1 MENTDLVLEIKDL
14 RTYFYTDEGVA
25 KAVDGVSFAIPRGQT
40 VGLVGES
47 GCGKS
52 MTALSIMRLVPPP
65 GRIVG
70 GQVILYDETGP
81 KVLTDLPERE
91 MRKIRGQKIAMIF
104 QEPMTS
110 LNPVFTIG
118 YQIAE
123 AILLHR
129 ENITRKEA
137 WDLAVEMLERVH
149 IGDAR
154 QAAESYPHQFSGGMR
169 QRAMIAMALACQ
181 PRLLIA
187 DEPTTAL
194 DVTIQAQILELL
206 RELQADQRLKLSILL
221 ITHDLGI
228 VAEMAS
234 YLAVMYAGQIVETGP
249 VLEVFARQYHP
260 YTFLLLRSR
269 PSLGVPKD
277 RKLPEIEG
285 EVPKAI
291 AYPTGCR
298 FWPRCPFCQEVCC
311 QEEPELR
318 VVAPGVSAR
327 CHFAG
332 TLDFEAWE
340 RRELLAASLPRDQ

>member
-1 MENTDLVLEIKDL
+1 MNQAILEIVDL
-14 RTYFYTDEGVA
+14 KTYFYTDEGVA
-25 KAVDGVSFAIPRGQT
+25 KAVDGVSFTIPRGET

-70 GQVILYDETGP
+70 GKVLLYDDDQVH
-81 KVLTDLPERE
+81 VLTDLPERE
-91 MRKIRGQKIAMIF
+91 MRKIRGQKISMIF

-129 ENITRKEA
+129 PDISRREA
-137 WDLAVEMLERVH
+137 WQQAVDMLRKVH
-149 IGDAR
+149 IADPE
-154 QAAESYPHQFSGGMR
+154 QAAESYPHQFAGGMR
-169 QRAMIAMALACQ
+169 QRAMIAMALACR
-181 PRLLIA
+181 PKLLIA

-194 DVTIQAQILELL
+194 DVTIQAQILDLL
-206 RELQADQRLKLSILL
+206 RSLQASEQLSILL

-234 YLAVMYAGQIVETGP
+234 QLAVMYAGQIVEKGP
-249 VLEVFARQYHP
+249 VERVFHRQYHP
-260 YTFLLLRSR
+260 YTYLLLRSR
-269 PSLGVPKD
+269 PSLGLPKD
-277 RKLPEIEG
+277 RRLPEIEG
-285 EVPKAI
+285 EVPKAT
-291 AYPTGCR
+291 AYPSGCR
-298 FWPRCPFCQEVCC
+298 FHPRCPFAQPICREVEPTLEPV
-311 QEEPELR
+311 EET
-318 VVAPGVSAR
+318 VAAK

-332 TLDFEAWE
+332 KLDFEAFSQAK
-340 RRELLAASLPRDQ
+340 AASAAVGDK

>member
-1 MENTDLVLEIKDL
+1 MDTNSLILEIKDL
-14 RTYFYTDEGVA
+14 RTCFYTDEGVA
-25 KAVDGVSFAIPRGQT
+25 KAVDGVSLAIPRGQT

-70 GQVILYDETGP
+70 GEVILYDDDGP
-81 KVLTDLPERE
+81 KVLTALPERE
-91 MRKIRGQKIAMIF
+91 MRKIRGQKISMIF

-123 AILLHR
+123 AILLHQ
-129 ENITRKEA
+129 ENISRRDA
-137 WDLAVEMLERVH
+137 WEMAIYLLERVH
-149 IGDAR
+149 IGDPR

-206 RELQADQRLKLSILL
+206 RELQADEKLKLSILL

-234 YLAVMYAGQIVETGP
+234 QLAVMYAGQIVETGP
-249 VLEVFARQYHP
+249 VPETFQRQYHP
-260 YTFLLLRSR
+260 YTFLLLKSR
-269 PSLGVPKD
+269 PALGIAKD

-298 FWPRCPFCQEVCC
+298 FWPRCPFCQQICRE
-311 QEEPELR
+311 QEPELHH
-318 VVAPGVSAR
+318 VGTGLFAR

-332 TLDFEAWE
+332 QLNFEAWE
-340 RRELLAASLPRDQ
+340 RDKLAADIQAPPP